1 MIKISPI
8 AAQEILRLRVQQSHD
23 NAFFRLGVS
32 LGGCCQW
39 FYTMNFEEKL
49 QSDDTVYPVDRLQV
63 VIDSESLT
71 YLEGLQIDYSE
82 DLMGG
87 GFRFKN
93 PQATQ
98 SCGCGH
104 SFSTTSQSAEEMA

>member
-1 MIKISPI
+1 MITISP
-8 AAQEILRLRVQQSHD
+8 AATTEILRLRSKQSHD
-23 NAFFRLGVS
+23 HAFFRLGIKP
-32 LGGCCQW
+32 GGCCQW
-39 FYTMNFEEKL
+39 FYTMTFAETL
-49 QSDDTVYPVDRLQV
+49 QSDDTVYPCDRLQV
-63 VIDSESLT
+63 VIDSQSLA

-87 GFRFKN
+87 GFRFHN

-104 SFSTTSQSAEEMA
+104 SFGTSS

>member
-8 AAQEILRLRVQQSHD
+8 AVKEILRLRSQHSHS
-23 NAFFRLGVS
+23 NAFFRLGVK

-39 FYTMNFEEKL
+39 SYTMTFAETL
-49 QSDDTVYPVDRLQV
+49 QSDDTVYPCSDVQV
-63 VIDSESLT
+63 VIDSQSLT

-87 GFRFKN
+87 GFRFDN

-104 SFSTTSQSAEEMA
+104 SFWIKAQ

>member
-1 MIKISPI
+1 MIQISP
-8 AAQEILRLRVQQSHD
+8 AATQEVLRLRSKQSHAG
-23 NAFFRLGVS
+23 AFFRLAVQP
-32 LGGCCQW
+32 GGCCQW
-39 FYTMNFEEKL
+39 FYTMTFEETL
-49 QSDDTVYPVDRLQV
+49 QSDDTVYPCDHLQV
-63 VIDSESLT
+63 VIDSKSLA

-87 GFRFKN
+87 GFRFHN

-104 SFSTTSQSAEEMA
+104 SFLTEL